1 MQMLPSHGE
10 KAFLRYLKQNPHPR
24 GEQGDL
30 KRLLYLTVR
39 EFCDTYPEVQNMQ
52 AVLKYVRNTLH
63 DRGTGTEFETET
75 ETRIDLSGS
84 QEVDLTESA
93 RFNRECE
100 FVDDACDLTRSR
112 SRTGRTSSVTLTPRD
127 RILRICNCIILSSLN
142 HLPCPNL
149 T

>member
-75 ETRIDLSGS
+75 ETETRIDLSGS

-93 RFNRECE
+93 CE

-112 SRTGRTSSVTLTPRD
+112 SQTGNSGRTRSVTLTPRD
-127 RILRICNCIILSSLN
+127 RILRICNCILLSSLDL
-142 HLPCPNL
+142 LPCPNL

>member
-127 RILRICNCIILSSLN
+127 RILRICTCIILSSA
-142 HLPCPNL
+142 LP
-149 T
+149 